1 MGKNKTIRFNNR
13 ADRSFF
19 TDVSKRTQAYFKE
32 TGQSGFINAKWWL
45 KVVMIAVIIISSYTI
60 MMTFGNGRPW
70 VYICTIIPFTFGGL
84 LLGFNIAHDA
94 SHNALFRNKKYNYIF
109 LRAFDLFGMSGYL
122 WTLKHVRSHHKYT
135 NIIGLDADIGQMKL
149 IRLSPLTP
157 ILSHHRFQGLY
168 APLLYANFTIF
179 LIYIKD
185 FIMILSSEIGDQR
198 EIKHPWHEVLILIGS
213 KVYYTFI
220 AVGIPML
227 VLDIAPGTILLGF
240 WVAHMVTSTFAMMI
254 LLPVH
259 LVDDTVFP
267 MPDEEENMIKNNWSV
282 HQLDCTSDFAVNSS
296 VVSWMAGGLN
306 QHLAHH
312 LCPTI
317 CHIHY
322 GPLTKIIQEVAKE
335 HKLDY
340 KANSWMGA
348 IASHWRFLY
357 KMGRIDNPYQERLP
371 QTKVA

>member
-1 MGKNKTIRFNNR
+1 MGKSQTIRFNNR

-19 TDVSKRTQAYFKE
+19 VDVSKRTQAYFKE
-32 TGQSGFINAKWWL
+32 TGQSGFINAFWWS
-45 KVVMIAVIIISSYTI
+45 KVIMIAAIMITSYVVM
-60 MMTFGNGRPW
+60 MTLAKDTAWIYF
-70 VYICTIIPFTFGGL
+70 CTIIPLTFGGL

-94 SHNALFRNKKYNYIF
+94 SHNALFRNKKYNYFF
-109 LRAFDLFGMSGYL
+109 LRAFDLVGISGYL

-135 NIIGLDADIGQMKL
+135 NIAGLDADIAQMKL

-157 ILSHHRFQGLY
+157 ILPHHKFQGFY

-179 LIYIKD
+179 LVYIKD
-185 FIMILSSEIGDQR
+185 FMMIMSSDIGDQKGL
-198 EIKHPWHEVLILIGS
+198 KHPVHEVIILIAS
-213 KVYYTFI
+213 KLFYTFY
-220 AVGIPML
+220 AL
-227 VLDIAPGTILLGF
+227 VLPMIVLDLSPGTILLGF

-267 MPDEEENMIKNNWSV
+267 TPDEEENMIQSNWSV
-282 HQLDCTSDFAVNSS
+282 HQLDCTSDFAVKSP
-296 VVSWMAGGLN
+296 VVSWLAGGLN

-317 CHIHY
+317 CHVHY
-322 GPLTKIIQEVAKE
+322 GPLTKIIREVAEE
-335 HKLDY
+335 HGLHY
-340 KANSWMGA
+340 KGNTWLGA

-357 KMGRIDNPYQERLP
+357 KMGRAQNPYHERLP
-371 QTKVA
+371 QAQAA